1 MYVNSDLALCLV
13 DEASA
18 GRADDADKVW
28 RSAIREAIACN
39 VPIEHVASRA
49 NVSIEEILSI
59 VSETQVVP
67 A

>member
-18 GRADDADKVW
+18 CRTGDADKVW

-39 VPIEHVASRA
+39 VPIEHVANRA
-49 NVSIEEILSI
+49 NVSVEDIASI
-59 VSETQVVP
+59 VSESQVVP